1 MNLKSSLIALWVVI
15 IWGSNF
21 PVIKLGIEELSPFAF
36 LTLRFFITGLIF
48 LPFMKWP
55 GWLVVRDLFIIGFL
69 IGILHQGLM
78 FYGLQFTGAG
88 TMSILLQSQVI
99 IATLIGWLFF
109 KEQIGW
115 RTTIGILLGF
125 SGIVVL
131 MGGFHAS
138 TEIKGYALGILSAL
152 FIALAYIR
160 MRRLRDMHSPT
171 FIALINITVAPIML
185 IMSLAYDCGSWIE
198 TLPQAD
204 LSVLA
209 GTLAY
214 QVFAIS
220 LGHMLWQKLLEKHPV
235 SQVIPWCLLIPVF
248 GVMGGILMLDE
259 TFTWNI
265 LVGGMMTLA
274 GVGIVMVRRIQKNVV
289 VDPESV
295 D

>member
-1 MNLKSSLIALWVVI
+1 
-15 IWGSNF
+15 
-21 PVIKLGIEELSPFAF
+21 
-36 LTLRFFITGLIF
+36 
-48 LPFMKWP
+48 
-55 GWLVVRDLFIIGFL
+55 
-69 IGILHQGLM
+69 
-78 FYGLQFTGAG
+78 
-88 TMSILLQSQVI
+88 MSILLQSQVI

-115 RTTIGILLGF
+115 RTTLGILLGF

-185 IMSLAYDCGSWIE
+185 IMSLAYDGGSWIE

-220 LGHMLWQKLLEKHPV
+220 LGHILWQKLLEKHPV

-248 GVMGGILMLDE
+248 GVMGGIMMLDE